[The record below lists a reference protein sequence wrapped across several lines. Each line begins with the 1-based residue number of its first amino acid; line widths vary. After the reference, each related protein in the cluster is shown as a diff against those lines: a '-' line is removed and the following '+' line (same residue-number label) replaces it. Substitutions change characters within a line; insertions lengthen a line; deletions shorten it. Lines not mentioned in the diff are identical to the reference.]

1 MNSAVTLRRELH
13 RHPEL
18 SGCEQET
25 AARIA
30 RYLVPLAPDK
40 VVSGLGGAGCA
51 FVFGRES
58 NGPTVM
64 LRCELDALP
73 IQETGTSGWRS
84 ENDGIAHQCG
94 HDGHM
99 AILAAVAEQLSRRRP
114 QNGRVVLLFQPAE
127 ETGAGARQVVAD
139 PAFAAVRPDLVFGLH
154 NVPGRPL
161 GEVIVR
167 DGTFCCASRGM
178 HIRLQGRPAHAAQPE
193 TGLSPA
199 VALTRI
205 LDSFAGLPGSLAAA
219 DELMFATIVG
229 VRMGGA
235 NFGVAPGAA
244 DIFVTLRAETDA
256 GMQRMVEHCEQA
268 VHAEAGKAATGVTIA
283 YQDVFAATV
292 NAPPAVDIIRR
303 ALQGSVVEAR
313 EPFRWSEDFGC
324 YTQLGTGA
332 FFGLGAGV
340 DMPDLHN
347 EDYDFPDA
355 LIERGAEVFMK
366 IIDESLRSHGND

>member
-30 RYLVPLAPDK
+30 RYLEPLAPDK
-40 VVSGLGGAGCA
+40 VVGGLGGTGCA
-51 FVFGRES
+51 FVFGRDG

-99 AILAAVAEQLSRRRP
+99 AILAAVAEELANRRP

-139 PAFAAVRPDLVFGLH
+139 PAYAAIRPDLVFGLH

-161 GEVIVR
+161 GQVIIR
-167 DGTFCCASRGM
+167 EGTFCCASRGM
-178 HIRLQGRPAHAAQPE
+178 RIQLQGRPAHAAQPE

-205 LDSFAGLPGSLAAA
+205 LHSFAGVSGSLAAS
-219 DELMFATIVG
+219 DELMFVTIVG

-235 NFGVAPGAA
+235 NFGVAPGDA

-256 GMQRMVEHCEQA
+256 GMQRMVAHCEQA
-268 VHAEAGKAATGVTIA
+268 VYE
-283 YQDVFAATV
+283 
-292 NAPPAVDIIRR
+292 
-303 ALQGSVVEAR
+303 EAR
-313 EPFRWSEDFGC
+313 DGKHAAGSRCHPPRAAGFG
-324 YTQLGTGA
+324 GGR
-332 FFGLGAGV
+332 
-340 DMPDLHN
+340 
-347 EDYDFPDA
+347 
-355 LIERGAEVFMK
+355 RGAVPLVRGFRLLYATWQWRF
-366 IIDESLRSHGND
+366 LRPGCRRGYAGFAQ